1 MLTSF
6 FEPCRQHGE
15 PIRKPIRDDRGL
27 RDLAPAA
34 VLLVAGLL
42 GLIVASLSAGERN
55 GQYLVIAAPWSGF
68 GQTMRLIMAAEGS
81 FIEAGSFGN
90 IAIAASA
97 HPDFETHARNA
108 GAWLV
113 FPSPRLAGC
122 LGLSTRTSEQ

>member
-1 MLTSF
+1 MLRSF
-6 FEPCRQHGE
+6 FEPCGQHGE
-15 PIRKPIRDDRGL
+15 PNRKPFRNSRGL
-27 RDLAPAA
+27 RDLTPAV

-42 GLIVASLSAGERN
+42 GLIFASLSAGERN

-68 GQTMRLIMAAEGS
+68 GQTIRLIMAAGGG
-81 FIEAGSFGN
+81 FVEAGSFGN
-90 IAIAASA
+90 IAIAASS

-122 LGLSTRTSEQ
+122 LGLSTRTSEE